1 MEKEKKNHCSD
12 NLLFG
17 KDAVALNQAMLPIV
31 KFSFLE
37 SVGRNVEDLI
47 ILNDMRE
54 RSFGTNEKKIQE

>member
-17 KDAVALNQAMLPIV
+17 KDAVALNQAN
-31 KFSFLE
+31 SFLE